1 MLRPRPTTNGVNI
14 HLAATVLNDPLMLS
28 IPDEEHSE
36 NEERWL
42 TLGQAENGKLLV
54 VVHTYQEIGSNAANV
69 RIISCQACQQT
80 RTSTIRDQHMKNEY
94 DFSKGERGK
103 FFRKGA
109 RLNLPVY
116 LDDEV
121 QSYLQE
127 RAKSKGVEVTQ
138 LVNEMLRQDIKLI
151 EAVK

>member
-1 MLRPRPTTNGVNI
+1 
-14 HLAATVLNDPLMLS
+14 
-28 IPDEEHSE
+28 
-36 NEERWL
+36 
-42 TLGQAENGKLLV
+42 
-54 VVHTYQEIGSNAANV
+54 
-69 RIISCQACQQT
+69 
-80 RTSTIRDQHMKNEY
+80 MKQEY

-103 FFRKGA
+103 FFRNNA

-116 LDDEV
+116 LDEEI

-127 RAKSKGVEVTQ
+127 RARSKGVEVAQ

>member
-1 MLRPRPTTNGVNI
+1 
-14 HLAATVLNDPLMLS
+14 
-28 IPDEEHSE
+28 
-36 NEERWL
+36 
-42 TLGQAENGKLLV
+42 
-54 VVHTYQEIGSNAANV
+54 
-69 RIISCQACQQT
+69 
-80 RTSTIRDQHMKNEY
+80 MKQEY

-103 FFRKGA
+103 FFRKNA

-116 LDDEV
+116 LDEEV

-127 RAKSKGVEVTQ
+127 RARSKGIEVAQ